1 MELFKMILQDSDSKK
16 LNLSDETKG
25 SITKALKNFLFKSI
39 EVNIL
44 KEEEIST
51 RVESEE
57 EIILLLS
64 TLKKNFRLD
73 CADLLVSTL
82 AKQKQSSSQQQ
93 IYCFKIFQVFFKV
106 PGKQNN
112 RQLITKFVNFFD
124 EFLAKHESVNDV
136 DLLCSIFDVFNE
148 IIRSNKQHVDNAV
161 MDNFFMFLI
170 DKENRPSSKSVDD
183 FCKFYEAV
191 GQFLYFV
198 GNLHHIYF
206 RSRIPHFFKAYQ
218 QFLEDIYFYRNN
230 NEDDELT
237 TSEIFLLQKLTLQLE
252 K

>member
-1 MELFKMILQDSDSKK
+1 MMLQDSDSKK

-39 EVNIL
+39 EANIT
-44 KEEEIST
+44 KEEAIST

-57 EIILLLS
+57 ELILLLS
-64 TLKKNFRLD
+64 TLRKNFRIE
-73 CADLLVSTL
+73 CAQLLESVL
-82 AKQKQSSSQQQ
+82 AKQKQTSCQQR

-112 RQLITKFVNFFD
+112 RPLITKFMSFFD
-124 EFLAKHESVNDV
+124 EFLGEHENVTDV
-136 DLLCSIFDVFNE
+136 DLLCSIFEAFNE

-170 DKENRPSSKSVDD
+170 DKENRPASKSVDD

-191 GQFLYFV
+191 GQFLYLV

-206 RSRIPHFFKAYQ
+206 KARVPHYFKGYQ
-218 QFLEDIYFYRNN
+218 QFLEDIYFYRNSG
-230 NEDDELT
+230 EDEEEELT
-237 TSEIFLLQKLTLQLE
+237 TSEIFMLQKLTLQLE